1 MEIDIEQIK
10 EEIKR
15 QRENKPKTRFDT
27 YQADL
32 VEYLLS
38 KLEGSNIPAS
48 TIMEIAL
55 FAMVQTHIVVQDELY
70 RASKEWSRQARRYE
84 RDARRSRS
92 DTDVSN

>member
-15 QRENKPKTRFDT
+15 QREQKPKTRFDT

-38 KLEGSNIPAS
+38 KLEGSNVPAS
-48 TIMEIAL
+48 TLMEIAQ
-55 FAMVQTHIVVQDELY
+55 FAMLQTHIVVQDELY
-70 RASKEWSRQARRYE
+70 RASKEWSRQARRN
-84 RDARRSRS
+84 AIRSRR
-92 DTDVSN
+92 DEDVSN

>member
-1 MEIDIEQIK
+1 MEIDFETIK

-15 QRENKPKTRFDT
+15 QRAERPKTRFDT

-38 KLEGSNIPAS
+38 KLKGSNIPAS
-48 TIMEIAL
+48 TLMEIAQ

-70 RASKEWSRQARRYE
+70 RASKEWSRQARRN
-84 RDARRSRS
+84 AIRSRS
-92 DTDVSN
+92 DKGVFD